1 MFSVIGHEFY
11 RLMKNSFEKNS
22 MEKKKTYEHT
32 QKKRIEKNQQ
42 QQHKNKMNSID
53 IGK

>member
-22 MEKKKTYEHT
+22 MQKRRLMNTHKKKE
-32 QKKRIEKNQQ
+32 
-42 QQHKNKMNSID
+42 
-53 IGK
+53 